1 MPAKSIDPIAAI
13 PMTSC
18 HWVALRFLCS
28 LHWPRW
34 RCAKKTMESFSLILQ
49 PCRPPHCS
57 KTCHTALDGT
67 GVMKSRFDNMKTIEI
82 SEIQQFSM
90 FFPMKSPRNPPFPG
104 SAGRLGAAASLAAS
118 WSWSGDENVWGL
130 RLGKMGR
137 MEGQGARVC

>member
-1 MPAKSIDPIAAI
+1 
-13 PMTSC
+13 
-18 HWVALRFLCS
+18 
-28 LHWPRW
+28 
-34 RCAKKTMESFSLILQ
+34 
-49 PCRPPHCS
+49 
-57 KTCHTALDGT
+57 LDGT